1 MSGIYGTRYDRGLIS
16 MISADQSKELQQY
29 YTSIFPAEKLFKWL
43 GYDKELT
50 KNKIS
55 KREFSFT
62 LPGDIYTR
70 YLSFSTPVEF
80 QERLK
85 KEIPVKIDIGAIYS
99 NRPCD
104 RKSLKS
110 CLFKPL
116 EKEFVLDIDLTD
128 YDDVRVCCQYL
139 Y

>member
-1 MSGIYGTRYDRGLIS
+1 
-16 MISADQSKELQQY
+16 MISAEQSNEIRHY
-29 YTSIFPAEKLFKWL
+29 YSSAFPVEKLFKWL
-43 GYDKELT
+43 GHDKESA

-70 YLSFSTPVEF
+70 YLSFSTPGEF
-80 QERLK
+80 REKLT

-110 CLFKPL
+110 CLFRPL
-116 EKEFVLDIDLTD
+116 EKELVFDIDLTD
-128 YDDVRVCCQYL
+128 YDDVRVCCQ
-139 Y
+139 